1 MKTILLALKRNK
13 LMTALAAFLL
23 VAVILSAVTNYLVAN
38 QELTSVIQSFQTL
51 DSLPDGQGQKVK
63 VILLNG
69 QSNASG
75 VGSVHYLE
83 EKSQSTD
90 YARFEDGYDNVMINF
105 FSENGN
111 YSSQGEFV
119 KAKVGQGCAPDYI
132 GPELG
137 LADSLS
143 QVFADELVIILKYTW
158 GGSNLHTQ
166 WRAPSMP
173 GPTGDLYTAFI
184 NFTSAHMNYLLD
196 KNYDA
201 SIGAMCWMQGESDA
215 YLPYAND
222 YKDGLSGFVTD
233 IRADL
238 GVFSGDDGIHF
249 IDAGIYDSPLVDQC
263 EMINQAKR
271 HVAALSSKNHYFDTI
286 EAGLEYDKE
295 PADNPDLAH
304 FDALSTLELGRLFAN
319 EISSIYS

>member
-1 MKTILLALKRNK
+1 
-13 LMTALAAFLL
+13 
-23 VAVILSAVTNYLVAN
+23 
-38 QELTSVIQSFQTL
+38 
-51 DSLPDGQGQKVK
+51 
-63 VILLNG
+63 
-69 QSNASG
+69 
-75 VGSVHYLE
+75 
-83 EKSQSTD
+83 
-90 YARFEDGYDNVMINF
+90 MINF

-158 GGSNLHTQ
+158 GGSNLHSQ

-249 IDAGIYDSPLVDQC
+249 IDAGIYDSPLVDQY

-295 PADNPDLAH
+295 PVDNPDVAH
-304 FDALSTLELGRLFAN
+304 FDALSTLELGHLFAN